1 MRKLTLPFILAPFLL
16 ASVAWATPFSA
27 TAEGQLLSRLNDVRA
42 AGVTCPGS
50 GSRAPSAALV
60 PSDLHAAA
68 AARQASYMASSG
80 VVSHTGPG
88 GSTPKVRAAS
98 TGIHS
103 VSVTEI
109 IYMGSGLN
117 VEEAMQWWLHSPVHC
132 FYMTDPRYTTA
143 GASVIQGSC
152 GTAYVMVL
160 TSDPR

>member
-1 MRKLTLPFILAPFLL
+1 MRKLTLLFISFFLL
-16 ASVAWATPFSA
+16 PASFSQAGPASA
-27 TAEGQLLSRLNDVRA
+27 TAEGQLLARLNEVRA

-50 GSRAPSAALV
+50 GSRAPAAALV
-60 PSDLHAAA
+60 PSDLHALA

-80 VVSHTGPG
+80 RVSHRGPD

-98 TGIHS
+98 SGIHS

-109 IYMGSGLN
+109 IYMGSDLN
-117 VEEAMQWWLHSPVHC
+117 IETAVQWWLHSPVHC

-143 GASVIQGSC
+143 GASVIQGSR